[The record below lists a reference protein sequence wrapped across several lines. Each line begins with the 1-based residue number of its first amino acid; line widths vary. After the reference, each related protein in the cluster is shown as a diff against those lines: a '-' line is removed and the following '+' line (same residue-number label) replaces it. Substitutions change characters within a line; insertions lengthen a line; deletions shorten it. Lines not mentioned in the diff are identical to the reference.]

1 MNAELGTKRLGLLH
15 ELLPRA
21 VRFAVLLNPNNRNT
35 ESLTKDLQAT
45 ASAIDK
51 QVEVLAARS
60 IREIDAAFMSLSQ
73 RSVDALAVTPDQL
86 LDSRR
91 VPGRILR
98 GEKPANLPVTRAA
111 KFEFVINLQ
120 TARAL
125 GLAVPPGLLAI
136 ADEVIE

>member
-1 MNAELGTKRLGLLH
+1 
-15 ELLPRA
+15 
-21 VRFAVLLNPNNRNT
+21 VLLNPNNRNT

-91 VPGRILR
+91 VQLVTLATHYRRLR
-98 GEKPANLPVTRAA
+98 FMHSARMSKSAA
-111 KFEFVINLQ
+111 
-120 TARAL
+120 
-125 GLAVPPGLLAI
+125 
-136 ADEVIE
+136 